1 MQRRR
6 EFLQTGLVAAGALAF
21 GPSFWQQALAAPVRQ
36 GAGPYGPLQDPDAN
50 GLMLPDGFS
59 SRVVAQGGQP
69 VSGTS
74 YVWHTWSDGAATFGT
89 GDGGWILVSNSEVPG
104 GGGASAIRFDSDGD
118 ITDAYSILSGTS
130 SNCAGGRTP
139 WGTWLSCEEVD
150 DGQVWECD
158 PTGDDDA
165 VARPAL
171 GVFKHEAVAVDP
183 NRGHLYLTEDLGD
196 GGLYRFTPDS
206 PGDLSDGLLEIAKVG
221 SDGTVKWKEV
231 PDPSASSTPTRNQV
245 PGVKRFRR
253 GEGIWFDSG
262 MVYIATTEDA
272 KIHVYD
278 VARKRIKV
286 LYKAADF
293 NNPPL
298 TNPDNITVSRS
309 GDLFVCDNSHDG
321 TPFDICIITPGRK
334 ISRFVKVTGTQ
345 HGDPN
350 SDTVGSEPTGVV
362 FSPSGRRLYFAS
374 QRAFVNGVV
383 YEVEGPFRN

>member
-6 EFLQTGLVAAGALAF
+6 EFLQTGLVAAGALTF
-21 GPSFWQQALAAPVRQ
+21 GPGFWQHALAAPVRQ
-36 GAGPYGPLQDPDAN
+36 GAGPYGSLKDPDAN
-50 GLMLPDGFS
+50 GLMLPEGFS
-59 SRVVAQGGQP
+59 SRVIAQGGQP
-69 VSGTS
+69 VSGTT
-74 YVWHTWSDGAATFGT
+74 YAWHTWSDGAATFST

-104 GGGASAIRFDSDGD
+104 GGGASAIRFDSDAD

-130 SNCAGGRTP
+130 TNCAGGKTP
-139 WGTWLSCEEVD
+139 WGTWLSCEEVE

-158 PTGDDDA
+158 PQGEDDA

-171 GVFKHEAVAVDP
+171 GEFKHEAVAVDP

-196 GGLYRFTPDS
+196 GGFYRFTPDS
-206 PGDLSDGLLEIAKVG
+206 PEDLSDGLLEIAKAG

-231 PDPSASSTPTRNQV
+231 PDPSASSTPTRGQV
-245 PGVKRFRR
+245 PGAKRFRR

-262 MVYIATTEDA
+262 IVYIATTQDA
-272 KIHVYD
+272 KIHAYD

-286 LYKAADF
+286 LYNAADF

-321 TPFDICIITPGRK
+321 TPFDICIITPGRR

-350 SDTVGSEPTGVV
+350 SETVGSEPTGVA
-362 FSPSGRRLYFAS
+362 FSPSGNRLYFAS
-374 QRAFVNGVV
+374 QRAFVNGVI
-383 YEVEGPFRN
+383 YEVEGPFRG